1 MGKVSWGRV
10 FLGGLLAGVVANV
23 LGYASWALYLGKGWR
38 PALEALGHPFQ
49 ESAGNL
55 VFMIVFYFVVGILAV
70 WLYAAIRPRYG
81 AGPKTALL
89 AGFAFWLLS
98 GLLPTVAW
106 GSMRLFA
113 VSLLTTDC
121 VTSLVI
127 LLVATLLGAWVY
139 KEEA

>member
-1 MGKVSWGRV
+1 
-10 FLGGLLAGVVANV
+10 
-23 LGYASWALYLGKGWR
+23 
-38 PALEALGHPFQ
+38 
-49 ESAGNL
+49 
-55 VFMIVFYFVVGILAV
+55 
-70 WLYAAIRPRYG
+70 
-81 AGPKTALL
+81 
-89 AGFAFWLLS
+89 LS